1 MITTGLPSS
10 FPVTNTTEVVDV
22 VSGEICADL
31 AEFPVTNEGA
41 LGANLDGTPVVC
53 GGLYQKCYKFK
64 NDKWKK
70 FASMKDKRE
79 YAAGIVYKKK
89 FYVFG
94 GRVGSNSLQTS
105 EIISINGGVEYGPV
119 LPESVYIHAITS
131 GIHSNVSILSGG
143 RTSTTVYSPLTWF
156 FNHETQAFSSGPSL
170 LQGRREH
177 GSATIVDK
185 VTKAK
190 IPTVT
195 GGYGKAGILDSTEML
210 IDGQWQSGTIQF
222 VEFPQFLSNHL
233 FVCGGLTNMKRH
245 FLQFLFLFCSH

>member
-10 FPVTNTTEVVDV
+10 SPFTNTTEVVDV

-53 GGLYQKCYKFK
+53 GPYNQKCYKFK
-64 NDKWKK
+64 NGRWKK

-79 YAAGIVYKKK
+79 SAAGIVYKKK
-89 FYVFG
+89 LYVFG

-105 EIISINGGVEYGPV
+105 EIISLNGGVEDGPE
-119 LPESVYIHAITS
+119 LPESVFIHAITS
-131 GIHSNVSILSGG
+131 GINSTVSILSGG
-143 RTSTTVYSPLTWF
+143 RTSTVVYSPLTWF

-170 LQGRREH
+170 LEGRNLH

-185 VTKAK
+185 VTNAK
-190 IPTVT
+190 IPMVT
-195 GGYGKAGILDSTEML
+195 GGFGNVGYMSSTELL
-210 IDGQWQSGTIQF
+210 INGQWQKGTFFIKCRAREEIF
-222 VEFPQFLSNHL
+222 VYLEFL
-233 FVCGGLTNMKRH
+233 
-245 FLQFLFLFCSH
+245 